1 MKCKK
6 EVLRKIAKSRN
17 RTRILTWRNF
27 YKISKDLK
35 KKQEIFQT
43 PPNLSVSTKNQKTSK
58 VQSLPNLSPN
68 EVQNNSIT
76 WTPSSTLSH
85 FKSWGLFWRTVWETK
100 SSCMLT
106 VSLNNTYFFVDSA
119 WLLQWA
125 AWLAEGRRQIDP
137 EIEIYIQ
144 QDPPEREASRTFG
157 NGLWKEYWAVVYSN
171 SVWGLVDA
179 EKQARGKQVLEIVLM

>member
-76 WTPSSTLSH
+76 
-85 FKSWGLFWRTVWETK
+85 
-100 SSCMLT
+100 
-106 VSLNNTYFFVDSA
+106 
-119 WLLQWA
+119 
-125 AWLAEGRRQIDP
+125 
-137 EIEIYIQ
+137 
-144 QDPPEREASRTFG
+144 
-157 NGLWKEYWAVVYSN
+157 
-171 SVWGLVDA
+171 
-179 EKQARGKQVLEIVLM
+179 